1 MNIKNEPHPGSSSV
15 PVQRYFVREMAM
27 VHRMFRRE
35 FLLAPALVRRVNVE
49 DARRVHTVATH
60 LRFISTTLHQHHSD
74 EDRYAWPLLKPRAP
88 AKLCAHVAAVTGQ
101 HRRVDALQ
109 AQFDAQLRAWSG
121 GASVESTERLA
132 SALEQLTDMLVE
144 HMDYEERHVVPL
156 METHISLDEWDQIVQ
171 TMMASSDRKH
181 GDVLLV
187 LGMTMYEGDKDIIAH
202 TLARM
207 HPNERA
213 GIRLAAALSYTEHA
227 LDVHGTPAPPRSTE
241 IRR

>member
-1 MNIKNEPHPGSSSV
+1 MNIENEAHSGYGPAS
-15 PVQRYFVREMAM
+15 VQRYFMREMAM

-49 DARRVHTVATH
+49 DARRVHSVAAH
-60 LRFISTTLHQHHSD
+60 LRFISTTLRQHHSD
-74 EDRYAWPLLKPRAP
+74 EDRYAWPLLTRRAP
-88 AKLCAHVAAVTGQ
+88 AQLCEHVAAVTGQ
-101 HRRVDALQ
+101 HRRVDAAQ
-109 AQFDAQLRAWSG
+109 AQVDAQLRAWSC
-121 GASVESTERLA
+121 GASVESGERLA
-132 SALEQLTDMLVE
+132 SVLEQLTDMLFE

-181 GDVLLV
+181 SDAVLV

-207 HPNERA
+207 HPKERA
-213 GIRLAAALSYTEHA
+213 GIRLTAALSYAEHA
-227 LDVHGTPAPPRSTE
+227 LDVHGTTTPPRSTE
-241 IRR
+241 IPR